1 MGAWV
6 TGGWETEERYER
18 HDEMWQEIDD
28 FLSGKTPIKEYLNT
42 YGPDHA
48 TDVIESMVSGSGQT
62 FYINTQNTWAVTNMN
77 DDAFLELLCDVSM
90 DGITPLPVG
99 EMPRGIRGLQEVI
112 LDTHELT
119 AQAVVENDPIKLRRA
134 MLTDPL
140 IHSIED
146 ADQIIKELLEAEKE
160 AIAFRP

>member
-1 MGAWV
+1 MTFQWMG
-6 TGGWETEERYER
+6 Y
-18 HDEMWQEIDD
+18 
-28 FLSGKTPIKEYLNT
+28 
-42 YGPDHA
+42 
-48 TDVIESMVSGSGQT
+48 
-62 FYINTQNTWAVTNMN
+62 
-77 DDAFLELLCDVSM
+77 
-90 DGITPLPVG
+90 PLPVG

-119 AQAVVENDPIKLRRA
+119 AQVVVENDPIKLRRA